1 MDRVKK
7 NIIRNIIMLYGL
19 SIAKI
24 VFPLITLPYLTRVLT
39 VDAYGT
45 VSYVK
50 TIMTYLQLTVDF
62 GFMLSGTKDIVKGKQ
77 NGEDLGKI
85 TGDILLAR
93 IILGIIAFA
102 VLVGLIIVLP
112 ILRENVLYTFLS
124 YVSVF
129 FSIFLFDYVFR
140 GLEEMQVI
148 TIRFVIMKGIA
159 AALIFVFVHNDTQ
172 IIWIPI
178 LDCIGS
184 LLAVAL
190 VWIEIKKRNLHIKL
204 MSLSRSLNK
213 LGESAIYFASEMAT
227 TAFGALNTVLIG
239 VFLSKSDVAYWSLC
253 ITMISAVQAMYE
265 PINSGVY
272 PDMVKNKD
280 LKVIKRT
287 LSIFMPIVTVGCVFT
302 IFVAKY
308 ALLFVGGKQYAD
320 AAVLLRAL
328 TPVLFISF
336 PTMLFGWPTL
346 GAFGK
351 AKEVT
356 ITTIVTAVAQIIGLL
371 ILMAMGRFELIEI
384 ALLRGI
390 TELLMFVS
398 RVGFCFKFRKEFRI
412 R

>member
-1 MDRVKK
+1 MPK
-7 NIIRNIIMLYGL
+7 
-19 SIAKI
+19 
-24 VFPLITLPYLTRVLT
+24 
-39 VDAYGT
+39 
-45 VSYVK
+45 
-50 TIMTYLQLTVDF
+50 
-62 GFMLSGTKDIVKGKQ
+62 
-77 NGEDLGKI
+77 
-85 TGDILLAR
+85 
-93 IILGIIAFA
+93 IILA
-102 VLVGLIIVLP
+102 
-112 ILRENVLYTFLS
+112 S
-124 YVSVF
+124 
-129 FSIFLFDYVFR
+129 SISP
-140 GLEEMQVI
+140 VI
-148 TIRFVIMKGIA
+148 F
-159 AALIFVFVHNDTQ
+159 
-172 IIWIPI
+172 P
-178 LDCIGS
+178 
-184 LLAVAL
+184 
-190 VWIEIKKRNLHIKL
+190 
-204 MSLSRSLNK
+204 RSLNK

-308 ALLFVGGKQYAD
+308 ALLFVGGKQYVD
-320 AAVLLRAL
+320 AAGLLRAL

>member
-1 MDRVKK
+1 MKK

-39 VDAYGT
+39 VDTYGT

-308 ALLFVGGKQYAD
+308 ALLFVGGKQYVD
-320 AAVLLRAL
+320 AAGLLRAL

-356 ITTIVTAVAQIIGLL
+356 ITDQ
-371 ILMAMGRFELIEI
+371 
-384 ALLRGI
+384 
-390 TELLMFVS
+390 
-398 RVGFCFKFRKEFRI
+398 K
-412 R
+412 

>member
-1 MDRVKK
+1 MKK

-39 VDAYGT
+39 VDTYGT

-172 IIWIPI
+172 IIWI
-178 LDCIGS
+178 D
-184 LLAVAL
+184 
-190 VWIEIKKRNLHIKL
+190 R
-204 MSLSRSLNK
+204 
-213 LGESAIYFASEMAT
+213 
-227 TAFGALNTVLIG
+227 
-239 VFLSKSDVAYWSLC
+239 KSV
-253 ITMISAVQAMYE
+253 V
-265 PINSGVY
+265 
-272 PDMVKNKD
+272 
-280 LKVIKRT
+280 
-287 LSIFMPIVTVGCVFT
+287 
-302 IFVAKY
+302 
-308 ALLFVGGKQYAD
+308 
-320 AAVLLRAL
+320 
-328 TPVLFISF
+328 
-336 PTMLFGWPTL
+336 
-346 GAFGK
+346 
-351 AKEVT
+351 
-356 ITTIVTAVAQIIGLL
+356 
-371 ILMAMGRFELIEI
+371 
-384 ALLRGI
+384 
-390 TELLMFVS
+390 
-398 RVGFCFKFRKEFRI
+398 
-412 R
+412 